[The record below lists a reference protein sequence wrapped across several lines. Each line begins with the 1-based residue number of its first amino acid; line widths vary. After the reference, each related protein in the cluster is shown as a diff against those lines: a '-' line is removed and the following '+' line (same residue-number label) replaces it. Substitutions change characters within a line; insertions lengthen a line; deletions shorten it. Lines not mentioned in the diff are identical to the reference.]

1 MNSAVEWL
9 RYVEFQILMQQY
21 GIKGY
26 ATGSA
31 ESSRT

>member
-9 RYVEFQILMQQY
+9 RCVEFQILMQQY
-21 GIKGY
+21 EIKGY